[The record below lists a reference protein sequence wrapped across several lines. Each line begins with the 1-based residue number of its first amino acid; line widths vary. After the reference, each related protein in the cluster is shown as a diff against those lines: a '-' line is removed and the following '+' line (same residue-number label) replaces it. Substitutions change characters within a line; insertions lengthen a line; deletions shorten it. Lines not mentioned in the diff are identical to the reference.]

1 MRLVR
6 LGAEPTQVGAD
17 IRAAIS
23 AWGTGCSVLGGVAAF
38 GCRPPGSP
46 RPLDAVIVLP
56 RGVVVVLGLDLP
68 APALKVD
75 APLQTPWRVDGW
87 PLVRTEGAVNPGLE
101 GLESAAALARSLQSR
116 GLEPLPVAAIVVVG
130 PYAGQVTQ
138 PTTDLHRGVRVVS
151 PNTTSILAAA
161 RELATY
167 ERPCP
172 VAPAQRLLRVLDEN
186 CELGLTELADEGFP
200 VSGAVDLATADTM
213 LIPKYTDHPAAAAA
227 RRFAPRDKLIAV
239 AATALVLLCGV
250 IGMWLTLGKPAASP
264 PPRTPPIQRADGVEF
279 AQMVT
284 ARDASCAQHSFG
296 DVQRWF
302 EQRPCRSLTR
312 AVFDTQVSG
321 RSAAVSVVIVELPD
335 QGAASELRKLAD
347 AAGTGGVTD
356 LIAEG
361 SGWPDGPDGFD
372 DAAQA
377 VQQNGNQVRIVQ
389 TVWRH
394 RSSSPDD
401 VGLRALAE
409 RGLRL
414 TPQP

>member
-6 LGAEPTQVGAD
+6 LGAEATQVGAD

-68 APALKVD
+68 GPALKVD
-75 APLQTPWRVDGW
+75 APLQTPWTVDGW
-87 PLVRTEGAVNPGLE
+87 PLVRAEGAVNPGLE

-151 PNTTSILAAA
+151 PSTTSILAAA

-167 ERPCP
+167 QRPCP
-172 VAPAQRLLRVLDEN
+172 VEAARQLLRVLDGN
-186 CELGLTELADEGFP
+186 CDLGPAELAGEGFP
-200 VSGAVDLATADTM
+200 ESGTVDLATADTM
-213 LIPKYTDHPAAAAA
+213 LIPKYTDQPAAAAA
-227 RRFAPRDKLIAV
+227 RRFAPRDTLIAV
-239 AATALVLLCGV
+239 SAAALVLLCGI

-264 PPRTPPIQRADGVEF
+264 PRTPPIQRTDGIEF

-284 ARDASCAQHSFG
+284 DRDTSCAQHSFG

-321 RSAAVSVVIVELPD
+321 RPAAVSVVIVELPD
-335 QGAASELRKLAD
+335 QGAAGELRELAD
-347 AAGTGGVTD
+347 TAGTGGVTD

-372 DAAQA
+372 NAAQA

-389 TVWRH
+389 TAWRH